1 MANPS
6 PRDTRR
12 RIAIQTVPLA
22 PMRWSNLHTPTLRD
36 APADAE
42 AASHKLLIRGGFIR
56 QLHAGHYSMLPLG
69 WRVFRKVEQIIREEM
84 DAIGGQEFQL
94 PTMHPASLWQ
104 KSGRW
109 EVMGDEMFRVTDRK
123 GAENALGMT
132 EEEVFAHLA
141 TEITSYKALPQ
152 IWYQMHTKFRDEPRP
167 KSGLLRVREFTMKDA
182 YSMDLDSAGLDESFD
197 KHHGAYLKIFGR
209 MDLPAVPVDASSGA
223 MGGSGSTEF
232 MVPSPAGEDDVV
244 ICSNCA
250 YAANVER
257 ATSAL
262 PAVTDRDLPDL
273 TRFPTPG
280 VRTIKALEEV
290 EGGAPAEHQIK
301 TMVMVLDGQV
311 TLALVR
317 GDHQLNLQKL
327 QDSSGAIEL
336 RPATPD
342 EAKDALGA
350 MPGSL
355 GAVGVEGLRIIA
367 DLTLEGRTGLTT
379 GANED
384 DWHYTGVSVDRDIAV
399 DAWADLREVSEGEAC
414 PSCGTPIEIVR
425 CIEAGH
431 IFKLGTKYSE
441 AMGATVLDPDGTQH
455 PIVMGSYGIGVE
467 RAMATVVE
475 TFHDD
480 NGIIWPTSVA
490 PFEAVITI
498 VSLKDEASVAGAEAL
513 YHELSDRGIDVL
525 LDDRD
530 ARAGVKFADAELI
543 GIPHRVTFGPKA
555 FAEGEVEYTPR
566 ASGETERIAAGA
578 IADQLVDTITA
589 AR

>member
-1 MANPS
+1 
-6 PRDTRR
+6 
-12 RIAIQTVPLA
+12 
-22 PMRWSNLHTPTLRD
+22 MRWSNFHTPTLRD

-42 AASHKLLIRGGFIR
+42 AASHKLLIRGGFMR

-94 PTMHPASLWQ
+94 PTMHPASLWE
-104 KSGRW
+104 KSGRL
-109 EVMGDEMFRVTDRK
+109 EVMGDEMFRLDDRK
-123 GAENALGMT
+123 GTPTVLGVT
-132 EEEVFAHLA
+132 EEEVFAVLA
-141 TEITSYKALPQ
+141 AEITSYKALPQ
-152 IWYQMHTKFRDEPRP
+152 IWYQIHTKFRDEPRP

-182 YSMDLDSAGLDESFD
+182 YSLDLDQAGLDEAFD
-197 KHHGAYLKIFGR
+197 KHHAAYMKIFAR
-209 MDLPAVPVDASSGA
+209 MGLPAVPVDASSGA
-223 MGGSGSTEF
+223 MGGTGSTEF

-244 ICSNCA
+244 ICPSCV

-262 PAVTDRDLPDL
+262 PAVEDRDIPELSRL
-273 TRFPTPG
+273 ATPG

-327 QDSSGAIEL
+327 QDSTGAIEL
-336 RPATPD
+336 RPATPE
-342 EAKDALGA
+342 EAKDSLGA

-355 GAVGVEGLRIIA
+355 GAVGVEDLEIIA
-367 DLTLEGRTGLTT
+367 DHALAGRSGLTT

-384 DWHYTGVSVDRDIAV
+384 DWHYTGVSIDRDVNVAR
-399 DAWADLREVSEGEAC
+399 WADLREVAEGEAC
-414 PSCGTPIEIVR
+414 PECGSAIEIVR

-431 IFKLGTKYSE
+431 IFKLGTGYSE

-455 PIVMGSYGIGVE
+455 PIVMGSDGGGVE
-467 RAMATVVE
+467 RAMATIVE
-475 TFHDD
+475 TYHDD
-480 NGIIWPTSVA
+480 NGMVWPTSVA
-490 PFEAVITI
+490 PFEAVITV
-498 VSLKDEASVAGAEAL
+498 VSLKDEASLAGAEAL
-513 YHELSDRGIDVL
+513 YADLQARGVDVL

-530 ARAGVKFADAELI
+530 ACAGVKFADADLL
-543 GIPHRVTFGPKA
+543 GFPLRVTAGKRL
-555 FAEGEVEYTPR
+555 FADGALEVRRRRDGVTKELPVDDT
-566 ASGETERIAAGA
+566 AGLA
-578 IADQLVDTITA
+578 LLLGKD
-589 AR
+589 

>member
-1 MANPS
+1 
-6 PRDTRR
+6 
-12 RIAIQTVPLA
+12 
-22 PMRWSNLHTPTLRD
+22 MRWSNFHTPTLRD

-42 AASHKLLIRGGFIR
+42 AASHKLLIRGGFMR

-94 PTMHPASLWQ
+94 PTMHPASLWE
-104 KSGRW
+104 KSGRL
-109 EVMGDEMFRVTDRK
+109 EVMGDEMFRLDDRK
-123 GAENALGMT
+123 GTPTVLGVT
-132 EEEVFAHLA
+132 EEEVFAVLA
-141 TEITSYKALPQ
+141 AEITSYKALPQ
-152 IWYQMHTKFRDEPRP
+152 IWYQIHTKFRDEPRP

-182 YSMDLDSAGLDESFD
+182 YSLDLDQAGLDEAFD
-197 KHHGAYLKIFGR
+197 KHHAAYMKIFAR
-209 MDLPAVPVDASSGA
+209 MGLPAVPVDASSGA
-223 MGGSGSTEF
+223 MGGTGSTEF

-244 ICSNCA
+244 ICPSCA

-262 PAVTDRDLPDL
+262 PAVEDRDIPELSRL
-273 TRFPTPG
+273 ATPG
-280 VRTIKALEEV
+280 VRTIKALDEV

-327 QDSSGAIEL
+327 QDSTGAIEL
-336 RPATPD
+336 RPATPE
-342 EAKDALGA
+342 EAKDSLGA

-355 GAVGVEGLRIIA
+355 GAVGVENLEIIA
-367 DLTLEGRTGLTT
+367 DHALAGRSGLTT

-384 DWHYTGVSVDRDIAV
+384 DWHYTGVSIDRDVNVAR
-399 DAWADLREVSEGEAC
+399 WADLREVAEGEAC
-414 PSCGTPIEIVR
+414 PECGSAIEIVR

-431 IFKLGTKYSE
+431 IFKLGTGYSE

-467 RAMATVVE
+467 RAMATIVE
-475 TFHDD
+475 TYHDD
-480 NGIIWPTSVA
+480 NGMVWPTSVA
-490 PFEAVITI
+490 PFEAVITV
-498 VSLKDEASVAGAEAL
+498 VSLKDEASLAGAEAL
-513 YHELSDRGIDVL
+513 YADLQARGVDVL

-543 GIPHRVTFGPKA
+543 GIPHRITFGPKA

-566 ASGETERIAAGA
+566 TTGDTTRIAIDA
-578 IADQLVDTITA
+578 IAEQVTAEIIA

>member
-1 MANPS
+1 
-6 PRDTRR
+6 
-12 RIAIQTVPLA
+12 
-22 PMRWSNLHTPTLRD
+22 MRWSNLHTPTLRD

-94 PTMHPASLWQ
+94 PTMHPASLWE
-104 KSGRW
+104 KSGRLD
-109 EVMGDEMFRVTDRK
+109 VMGDEMFRLDDRK
-123 GAENALGMT
+123 GTRTVLGVT
-132 EEEVFAHLA
+132 EEEVFALLA

-152 IWYQMHTKFRDEPRP
+152 IWYQIHTKFRDEPRP
-167 KSGLLRVREFTMKDA
+167 KSGVLRVREFTMKDA
-182 YSMDLDSAGLDESFD
+182 YSMDLDQAGLDVSFD
-197 KHHGAYLKIFGR
+197 KHHAAYVKIFDR
-209 MDLPAVPVDASSGA
+209 MGLPAVPVDASSGA

-244 ICSNCA
+244 ICPNGD

-262 PAVTDRDLPDL
+262 PELTDRDIPDL
-273 TRFPTPG
+273 ERFPTPG
-280 VRTIKALEEV
+280 VRTIKALEEI

-336 RPATPD
+336 RPATPE
-342 EAKDALGA
+342 EAKDTLGA

-367 DLTLEGRTGLTT
+367 DHALSGRTGLTT

-384 DWHYTGVSVDRDIAV
+384 DWHYSGVSVERDIAV
-399 DAWADLREVSEGEAC
+399 DDWADLREVAAGEPC
-414 PSCGTPIEIVR
+414 PKCGTPIEIVR

-431 IFKLGTKYSE
+431 IFKLGTDYSE

-467 RAMATVVE
+467 RAMATIVE
-475 TFHDD
+475 TYHDD
-480 NGIIWPTSVA
+480 SGMAWPVAVA
-490 PFEAVITI
+490 PFEVVITI
-498 VSLKDEASVAGAEAL
+498 VSVKDEASVAAADAL
-513 YHELSDRGIDVL
+513 YDDLRSRGVDVL

-543 GIPHRVTFGPKA
+543 GIPFRVTFGPKA

-566 ASGETERIAAGA
+566 ATGETARVAVDA
-578 IADQLVDTITA
+578 IADQVAADITA

>member
-1 MANPS
+1 
-6 PRDTRR
+6 
-12 RIAIQTVPLA
+12 
-22 PMRWSNLHTPTLRD
+22 MRWSRFHTPTLRD

-42 AASHKLLIRGGFIR
+42 ATSHKLLVRGGFMR

-69 WRVFRKVEQIIREEM
+69 WRVFRKIENIIREEM

-94 PTMHPASLWQ
+94 PTLHPASLWE
-104 KSGRW
+104 KSGRL
-109 EVMGDEMFRVTDRK
+109 EIMGDEMFRLTDRK
-123 GAENALGMT
+123 GAPNVLGVT
-132 EEEVFAHLA
+132 EEEVFALLA

-152 IWYQMHTKFRDEPRP
+152 IWYQIHTKFRDEPRP

-182 YSMDLDSAGLDESFD
+182 YSMDLDQAGLDTSFD
-197 KHHGAYLKIFGR
+197 LHHGAYMKIFGR
-209 MDLPAVPVDASSGA
+209 MHLPAVPVDASSGA
-223 MGGSGSTEF
+223 MGGTGSTEF

-244 ICSNCA
+244 ICPRCD
-250 YAANVER
+250 YAANIER

-262 PAVTDRDLPDL
+262 PDLTDRDIDALD
-273 TRFPTPG
+273 RFPTPG

-290 EGGAPAEHQIK
+290 EGGAPAQHQIK
-301 TMVMVLDGQV
+301 TMVMVLDGLV

-327 QDSSGAIEL
+327 QDATGAIDL
-336 RPATPD
+336 RPATPE
-342 EAKDALGA
+342 EAHDTLGA

-355 GAVGVEGLRIIA
+355 GAVGVEGLRIVA
-367 DLTLEGRTGLTT
+367 DHALQGRTGLAT

-384 DWHYTGVSVDRDIAV
+384 DWHYTGVSVERDIAV
-399 DAWADLREVSEGEAC
+399 DEWADLREVSAGEAC
-414 PSCGTPIEIVR
+414 PSCGDPIEIVR

-441 AMGATVLDPDGTQH
+441 AMGAKVLDPDGNQQ

-480 NGIIWPTSVA
+480 NGIIWPTSIA
-490 PFEAVITI
+490 PFEVVITI
-498 VSLKDEASVAGAEAL
+498 VAMKDDASVAGAEAL
-513 YHELSDRGIDVL
+513 YDDLAARGVDVL

-555 FAEGEVEYTPR
+555 FADGEVEYTRR
-566 ASGETERIAAGA
+566 ATGETERVPVDG
-578 IADQLVDTITA
+578 IADRLVDTIDA

>member
-1 MANPS
+1 
-6 PRDTRR
+6 
-12 RIAIQTVPLA
+12 
-22 PMRWSNLHTPTLRD
+22 
-36 APADAE
+36 
-42 AASHKLLIRGGFIR
+42 
-56 QLHAGHYSMLPLG
+56 
-69 WRVFRKVEQIIREEM
+69 
-84 DAIGGQEFQL
+84 
-94 PTMHPASLWQ
+94 
-104 KSGRW
+104 
-109 EVMGDEMFRVTDRK
+109 
-123 GAENALGMT
+123 
-132 EEEVFAHLA
+132 
-141 TEITSYKALPQ
+141 
-152 IWYQMHTKFRDEPRP
+152 
-167 KSGLLRVREFTMKDA
+167 
-182 YSMDLDSAGLDESFD
+182 
-197 KHHGAYLKIFGR
+197 
-209 MDLPAVPVDASSGA
+209 
-223 MGGSGSTEF
+223 
-232 MVPSPAGEDDVV
+232 
-244 ICSNCA
+244 
-250 YAANVER
+250 
-257 ATSAL
+257 
-262 PAVTDRDLPDL
+262 
-273 TRFPTPG
+273 
-280 VRTIKALEEV
+280 
-290 EGGAPAEHQIK
+290 
-301 TMVMVLDGQV
+301 MVLDDQV

-475 TFHDD
+475 TFHDE

-490 PFEAVITI
+490 PFEVVITI
-498 VSLKDEASVAGAEAL
+498 VSLKDEASVAGAETL
-513 YHELSDRGIDVL
+513 YRELSGRGIDVL

-566 ASGETERIAAGA
+566 ASGETERIATGV